1 MKKITHLFYLFL
13 LVSGISNAQCL
24 QTFLYP
30 EDPVI
35 SENTGM
41 VQEIATCSFP
51 GDYAV
56 VTNLVIG
63 LDYVFTFQ
71 ELGADKFITV
81 TDADDNLLAFGSSPL
96 TVNAITA
103 DQVKLHYSESENCET
118 SSNCH
123 ISTLMAILTCPI
135 PLNVSVTG
143 VTTTTADFIWDAG
156 GTETAWEV
164 LVQPAG
170 SGTPD
175 SGTSG
180 TAVATTS
187 YNALDL
193 DTAGLYEFYVRANC
207 GSEFSPWTLATAFA
221 TLCDP
226 IADFDEN
233 ADGLVTPDL
242 PVCWSSILRGD
253 TLSEFA
259 SVNSVDFNGYSAPN
273 AFSIYNSSSQST
285 DDIILVSPNLS
296 NLGAGTHRLVF
307 YARGGIGLQIGTL
320 DTNTDAAVF
329 TSFQDITPTGEY
341 ERYVVDFSSYS
352 GTDTFIGIRHSS
364 TQTYWTSYV
373 DNIVWELLP
382 ACPDVMDL
390 SSENITSASADIL
403 WNPGGTET
411 AWQYV
416 YGMEGDE
423 DPDALTPVN
432 VTGGPTTTIN
442 GLDPSTDY
450 KYWVRSDCGAGSYGA
465 WMGPETFKTA
475 CVAVS
480 TLPWEEG
487 FEDMTAVGFDIFPDC
502 WSEENGDWS
511 TTNATTYNVP
521 RNGVNY
527 LRDSWAATDEYMWT
541 PGFELTQ
548 GVSYDFSYYAAGDGY
563 TGWTVDTYVSMEQS
577 SASATL
583 LGDTFTASGDGAYA
597 IQPYS
602 DIRQTFVPDMTG
614 VYYFAV
620 KVNQPSG
627 NPWYI
632 AFDDFKVEL
641 TPACSQPSALYSA
654 DVTESSATL
663 SWSGSSAD
671 FEYVL
676 DETAD
681 DPASGTAL
689 SDSSYSASDL
699 MPMTTYYFHIR
710 SNCGV
715 DGFSSWNTISFTT
728 LATPP
733 ANDDCENAIAI
744 TVGAAMGD
752 VSTDTIN
759 NGATDSP
766 QDGSAVCFGF
776 NGGDIWYTMIVP
788 PSGNVT
794 IETTTDSNGDG
805 IDTVMTVYSGTCDSL
820 TEVGCDD
827 DSSPEFDFGLSLVQ
841 VTGQNPGDMLY
852 LRVYEYNNDN
862 EGGFAI
868 TAYDESMLNT
878 GTIEDSK
885 FAVYPNPV
893 KNILNLSNTLNIENV
908 AVFNLIG
915 QQVLVRE
922 VNANHGQIDMSDLS
936 SGTYFVKMNTANGT
950 KTVKVLKQ

>member
-1 MKKITHLFYLFL
+1 MKKITHLFYLL
-13 LVSGISNAQCL
+13 LFVSGMSNAQCL
-24 QTFLYP
+24 QTFMYP
-30 EDPVI
+30 SVPVT
-35 SENTGM
+35 SDNTGIPQ
-41 VQEIATCSFP
+41 VIATCSFP

-56 VTNLVIG
+56 IENLVTG
-63 LDYVFTFQ
+63 LDYVFTLQ
-71 ELGADKFITV
+71 ELGTDKYITV
-81 TDADDNLLAFGSSPL
+81 TDVDDNVLGFGTSPL
-96 TVNAITA
+96 SISAITT
-103 DQVKLHYSESENCET
+103 DQVKLHFSESEGCET

-123 ISTLMAILTCPI
+123 ISMLAAILTCPI
-135 PLNVSVTG
+135 PVNVSVTAT
-143 VTTTTADFIWDAG
+143 TTTTADFMWDAG
-156 GTETAWEV
+156 GTELAWEV

-175 SGTSG
+175 SGTAG
-180 TAVATTS
+180 TAVITTTYS
-187 YNALDL
+187 ASGLEA
-193 DTAGLYEFYVRANC
+193 AGLYEFYVRANC
-207 GSEFSPWTLATAFA
+207 GSEFSPWSLVTNFA

-233 ADGLVTPDL
+233 ADSVAVPAL
-242 PVCWSSILRGD
+242 PVCWSAILRGD
-253 TLSEFA
+253 TLSEYA
-259 SVNSVDFNGYSAPN
+259 SVNTVDFGYSAPN
-273 AFSIYNSSSQST
+273 SFAVYNSSSSDT

-307 YARGGIGLQIGTL
+307 YAQGGIGLHIGTL
-320 DTNTDAAVF
+320 DTNTDSAVF
-329 TSFQDITPTGEY
+329 TPMQEIITTGTF

-352 GTDTFIGIRHSS
+352 GTDTFIGIRHAS
-364 TQTYWTSYV
+364 TSTYYTTYI

-403 WNPGGTET
+403 WNAGGAET

-416 YGMEGDE
+416 YGFDSDD
-423 DPDALTPVN
+423 DPDALVPVN
-432 VTGGPTTTIN
+432 VSGTPMATIN

-475 CVAVS
+475 CVAIN

-487 FEDMTAVGFDIFPDC
+487 FESMPATGFEIFPDC

-521 RNGVNY
+521 RNGSNY
-527 LRDSWAATDEYMWT
+527 LRDSWNAIDEFMWT

-548 GVSYDFSYYAAGDGY
+548 GVSYDFSYYAAGDGF
-563 TGWTVDTYVSMEQS
+563 TDWTVDTFVSTEQN
-577 SASATL
+577 SASAIP
-583 LGDTFTASGDGAYA
+583 LGDTFAVPGNGPIE

-602 DIRQTFVPDMTG
+602 DIRQTFVPDATG
-614 VYYFAV
+614 VYYFAI
-620 KVNQPSG
+620 KVNEPSG
-627 NPWYI
+627 SPWYI
-632 AFDDFKVEL
+632 AFDDFKLEL
-641 TPACSQPSALYSA
+641 TPACSQPSSLYSA
-654 DVTESSATL
+654 DITESSATI
-663 SWSGSSAD
+663 SWSGISAD
-671 FEYVL
+671 FEYVV
-676 DETAD
+676 DESAD
-681 DPASGTAL
+681 DPASGAAI
-689 SDSSYSASDL
+689 SDSSYSATGL
-699 MPMTTYYFHIR
+699 MASTTYYFHIR

-728 LATPP
+728 FAAPP
-733 ANDDCENAIAI
+733 ANDECDTAATIA
-744 TVGAAMGD
+744 VGVLMGD
-752 VSTDTIN
+752 VSTDAMN
-759 NGATDSP
+759 GGATDSP
-766 QDGSAVCFGF
+766 QDGTVACNGF
-776 NGGDIWYTMIVP
+776 AGGDIWYTMIVP

-805 IDTVMTVYSGTCDSL
+805 IDTVLTAYTGTCDSL

-827 DSSPEFDFGLSLVQ
+827 DGSPEFDFGMSLLQ
-841 VTGQNPGDMLY
+841 VTGQNAGDLLY

-885 FAVYPNPV
+885 FVVYPNPV
-893 KNILNLSNTLNIENV
+893 KNILNLSNTQNIENV
-908 AVFNLIG
+908 AVYNLIG
-915 QQVLVRE
+915 QQVLVKE
-922 VNANHGQIDMSDLS
+922 LNVNHGQIDMSNLS
-936 SGTYFVKMNTANGT
+936 SGTYFVKLNTANGT